1 MAVALREEVSAVVSM
16 AAASREEVSEAD
28 SGASASQEA
37 ALWLLVVFV
46 VSVWSVDLAGAA
58 DGARAGAEAGLDGVP
73 AGEVAGAD
81 GAGRLR
87 RASPLV
93 WPPLPGTTA
102 IRTQAMASACSGTAT
117 PG

>member
-58 DGARAGAEAGLDGVP
+58 DGARAGLDGVP

-102 IRTQAMASACSGTAT
+102 IRTRAMASACSGTAT

>member
-1 MAVALREEVSAVVSM
+1 MRRAIDILVALTVLVLLSPLLLIVA
-16 AAASREEVSEAD
+16 
-28 SGASASQEA
+28 
-37 ALWLLVVFV
+37 LVVFV
-46 VSVWSVDLAGAA
+46 ESVWSVDL
-58 DGARAGAEAGLDGVP
+58 AGAEAGLDGVP

-93 WPPLPGTTA
+93 WPPLPGITA
-102 IRTQAMASACSGTAT
+102 IRTWAMASACSGTAT